1 MSFYKFILRKLKT
14 ADLLLLY
21 TVSLNDFSGE
31 NFFKN
36 LTVQWIA
43 TLIFIKLLWKL
54 LGPDYLKYCEKLPFS
69 PSILRNMIL
78 DINQEALPSP
88 WKGLSIWEMDF
99 FV

>member
-36 LTVQWIA
+36 LTVQ
-43 TLIFIKLLWKL
+43 
-54 LGPDYLKYCEKLPFS
+54 
-69 PSILRNMIL
+69 
-78 DINQEALPSP
+78 
-88 WKGLSIWEMDF
+88 
-99 FV
+99 